1 MAAQASRA
9 PRTPGDELAAYL
21 NRSASSAV
29 QSRFQ
34 EGVRAVQAADGTSA
48 AVAAGALLL
57 DALAPI
63 EVAMRPVAFAARA
76 ADPSLVAGVVA
87 VLSWL
92 GGEHA
97 KWAEPSFLGT

>member
-1 MAAQASRA
+1 MNWQGVGEAVAAQASRA

-48 AVAAGALLL
+48 GATTSWTTPGF
-57 DALAPI
+57 DAFR
-63 EVAMRPVAFAARA
+63 RPPR
-76 ADPSLVAGVVA
+76 
-87 VLSWL
+87 
-92 GGEHA
+92 
-97 KWAEPSFLGT
+97 EPA